1 MCITIPA
8 VANDRSGANKAV
20 TIIIAKQFIN
30 IKKQMLAILLLFMF
44 IILFLFNAFK
54 TTIL

>member
-1 MCITIPA
+1 MYITIPA

-30 IKKQMLAILLLFMF
+30 IKKQMLAILLLFIF
-44 IILFLFNAFK
+44 IILFLFNMFK
-54 TTIL
+54 MTVL

>member
-30 IKKQMLAILLLFMF
+30 MNKQMLAILLLFMF